1 MEVLIV
7 FVNAAYLHDSILDM
21 VDQSKPLIVTSC
33 GNYRIQSRSEF
44 ITSRPNGRKDYQLLY
59 IASGCAHF
67 FINGSEKIVTAGHV
81 IIYLPDQAQEY
92 IYYKEDKTNVYWI
105 HFTGS
110 DVNAILQ
117 DYDILHIP
125 GNILYVGTSPD
136 YQWLFGQIIQEL
148 QLCKPRYEELPA
160 LLLRNIFVLISR
172 NLLYRRGFNATAEQE
187 ISFAMYY
194 FQKNYNQPICIEE
207 YAASRGFSTC
217 WFIRCFKQV
226 TGSTPLQYILN
237 LRISNA
243 QSLLE
248 STDSSI
254 TEIANF
260 VGYENPLYFSRLFCK
275 QIGISPKEYRKIRTK
290 KG

>member
-1 MEVLIV
+1 M
-7 FVNAAYLHDSILDM
+7 
-21 VDQSKPLIVTSC
+21 
-33 GNYRIQSRSEF
+33 
-44 ITSRPNGRKDYQLLY
+44 
-59 IASGCAHF
+59 
-67 FINGSEKIVTAGHV
+67 
-81 IIYLPDQAQEY
+81 
-92 IYYKEDKTNVYWI
+92 YWI

-148 QLCKPRYEELPA
+148 QLCKPRYEELLA

-194 FQKNYNQPICIEE
+194 FRKNYNQPICIEE